1 LHTHKT
7 AMVGNVLTP
16 WGVIASFDRVY
27 TSSSAPQCERKG
39 PPGGPFLRSNLIL
52 GVFLN
57 RPVPQSR
64 AASQENIK
72 SMTATIKQLEERN
85 MFVERR
91 IKQLEERNMFLE
103 RRHENCTGKL
113 EELLREQ
120 RKTEENDA

>member
-1 LHTHKT
+1 
-7 AMVGNVLTP
+7 
-16 WGVIASFDRVY
+16 
-27 TSSSAPQCERKG
+27 
-39 PPGGPFLRSNLIL
+39 
-52 GVFLN
+52 
-57 RPVPQSR
+57 
-64 AASQENIK
+64 
-72 SMTATIKQLEERN
+72 MTATIKQLEERN